1 MQELRDEDLM
11 LLAKEGDERAFSVLV
26 QRHRGPVLNFIYR
39 YIGDQEAAQ
48 DLSQDVFVRL
58 WSSAKTYVPSAK
70 FTTFLYHITRNLC
83 RDYMDKFKRQPSVTS
98 LDAHISD
105 ASGNVRTLA
114 EELPDP
120 MPNPQEALIT
130 AELEA
135 KIQAAIDSLSE
146 EQKLV
151 FILTE
156 IQGLPYSEVAKIAG
170 CPVGTVAS
178 RKSAALKALRD
189 KLVPLRDCSEVT
201 HDLQ

>member
-11 LLAKEGDERAFSVLV
+11 LLTKEGDEKAFNILV
-26 QRHRGPVLNFIYR
+26 RRHRGPVLNFIYR

-58 WSSAKTYVPSAK
+58 WSSAKTYVPSAR

-83 RDYMDKFKRQPSVTS
+83 RDYMDKFRRRPNLTS
-98 LDAHISD
+98 LDAHID
-105 ASGNVRTLA
+105 AGGNVRTLA

-120 MPNPQEALIT
+120 TPDPQEALIT
-130 AELEA
+130 SELEA
-135 KIQAAIDSLSE
+135 KIQAAIDTLSE

-156 IQGLPYSEVAKIAG
+156 IHGLPYREVAKIAE

-178 RKSAALKALRD
+178 RKSAALKVLRD
-189 KLVPLRDCSEVT
+189 KLLPLQDCSEVT
-201 HDLQ
+201 HGLQ